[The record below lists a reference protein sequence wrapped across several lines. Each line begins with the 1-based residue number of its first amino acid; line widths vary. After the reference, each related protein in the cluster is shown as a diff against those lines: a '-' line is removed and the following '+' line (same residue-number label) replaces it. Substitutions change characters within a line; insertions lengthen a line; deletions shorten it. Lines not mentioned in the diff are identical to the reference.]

1 MKKVLGKQ
9 KINKVGN
16 VILEDRRKIRARDIN
31 LEVAAEE
38 DKLDHMGGLE
48 KRELKAYSSGTIRTM
63 QHFSKWK
70 FKTLCVSVRTSWPSC
85 TFKACRYLI

>member
-9 KINKVGN
+9 KRSKVGN

-38 DKLDHMGGLE
+38 DKLDHMGGFE
-48 KRELKAYSSGTIRTM
+48 KSELKAYSSGMIRTM
-63 QHFSKWK
+63 RDFSKWK
-70 FKTLCVSVRTSWPSC
+70 FKTLCVSRRISWPSC
-85 TFKACRYLI
+85 TFKACRHII